1 MSDHTIIIQ
10 GGLGNQLFQVFTLMN
25 YCIEN
30 KCEYKFPR
38 QMQDWDKY
46 RHPYWETFFG
56 ELKSQVESVDENSYA
71 EYIEPNFNYNEIP
84 SFLNN
89 TRLNGYFQTELY
101 FKKNFADICGILNI
115 KEKQEEIKHKYVE
128 HNNSISLHFRMGDYV
143 NPAHHPIMPDDYYI
157 DSLTH
162 IINTTQIEEW
172 NVYYSC
178 ESIDDDVVM
187 NRINTIN
194 MTFNHLNFIK
204 IQNEMEDW
212 AQMLALS
219 VCKHNIIANSS
230 FSWWGAHLNTN
241 VNKIVCCPSVWFGPA
256 KKNLSLKDL
265 HPESWTRIILRNT
278 R

>member
-1 MSDHTIIIQ
+1 
-10 GGLGNQLFQVFTLMN
+10 
-25 YCIEN
+25 
-30 KCEYKFPR
+30 
-38 QMQDWDKY
+38 MQDWDKY

-56 ELKSQVESVDENSYA
+56 ELKSQVEYVDENSYA
-71 EYIEPNFNYNEIP
+71 EYIEPNFNYNEIH

-101 FKKNFADICGILNI
+101 FKKNFADICSILKI
-115 KEKQEEIKHKYVE
+115 KEKQEEIKHTYVE
-128 HNNSISLHFRMGDYV
+128 HNNSISLHFRMGDFV

-178 ESIDDDVVM
+178 ESIDDGVVM
-187 NRINTIN
+187 NRINIIKKN
-194 MTFNHLNFIK
+194 FKHLNFIK

-212 AQMLALS
+212 EQMLALS
-219 VCKHNIIANSS
+219 VCNHNIIANSS

-241 VNKIVCCPSVWFGPA
+241 VNKIVCYPSVWFGPA
-256 KKNLSLKDL
+256 KKSLNLKDL
-265 HPESWTRIILRNT
+265 HPESWTRIILRNP